1 MKIPFHVLIF
11 EIWEKNYHELTGYLT
26 LPGKVILMKKT
37 TLFILCLAAVSL
49 LLVAGCTQTVTQPTP
64 QPTAIPT
71 TQPTDTVKAVDT
83 TLGKIIVDA
92 QGKTLYYFAN
102 DIAASGSSTC
112 NGQCAAL
119 WPAFSSSS
127 IKVSAPLDPA
137 DFGSITRA
145 NGTTQTTYYG
155 WPLYYYSG
163 DKNPGDMN
171 GENFLNVWF
180 VIKPDESV
188 LISHTTKL
196 GSFLTDT
203 SGKTLYFFTKD
214 TSGQSSCTG
223 TCIATWP
230 PFSADQVT
238 APSLLNVGAFSS
250 VTRADGMKQ
259 TAFMGRP
266 LYYYSVDKKPGDTN
280 GQGFIN
286 LWYVAN
292 ITGTVPAVTTIATT
306 VPTTVPTSVPTT
318 VPTYSGG
325 GGGGY

>member
-1 MKIPFHVLIF
+1 MPF
-11 EIWEKNYHELTGYLT
+11 
-26 LPGKVILMKKT
+26 KVILMKHT
-37 TLFILCLAAVSL
+37 TLLVLCLVTVSV
-49 LLVAGCTQTVTQPTP
+49 LLVAGCTQAPVTPTP
-64 QPTAIPT
+64 QPTAT
-71 TQPTDTVKAVDT
+71 AQPADTVKTADT

-102 DIAASGSSTC
+102 DIAASGASTC

-119 WPAFSSSS
+119 WPAFSASS

-137 DFGSITRA
+137 DFGSITRS

-171 GENFLNVWF
+171 GENFLKVWF

-203 SGKTLYFFTKD
+203 SGKTLYYFTKD
-214 TSGQSSCTG
+214 SAGQSACTG

-230 PFSADQVT
+230 PFSADQLT
-238 APSLLNVGAFSS
+238 APSLLNAGDFSS
-250 VTRADGMKQ
+250 VSRADGMKQ
-259 TAFMGRP
+259 VGFMKRP
-266 LYYYSVDKKPGDTN
+266 LYYYSGDTKPGDTN
-280 GQGFIN
+280 GQGFNN
-286 LWYVAN
+286 LWFVAN
-292 ITGTVPAVTTIATT
+292 ITGSVPVVTPVPTT
-306 VPTTVPTSVPTT
+306 VPTTVRTTTQTPTY
-318 VPTYSGG
+318 YSGG
-325 GGGGY
+325 GGGY

>member
-1 MKIPFHVLIF
+1 
-11 EIWEKNYHELTGYLT
+11 
-26 LPGKVILMKKT
+26 MKKT
-37 TLFILCLAAVSL
+37 TIFILCLAVVSV
-49 LLVAGCTQTVTQPTP
+49 LLVAGCTQTPVSQPTP

-71 TQPTDTVKAVDT
+71 TQTTDTVKAADT
-83 TLGKIIVDA
+83 SLGKIIMDA

-102 DIAASGSSTC
+102 DIAASGASAC

-119 WPAFSSSS
+119 WPPFSATNIRVSSS
-127 IKVSAPLDPA
+127 LDPA

-145 NGTTQTTYYG
+145 DGSAQTTYYG

-171 GENFLNVWF
+171 GENFLKVWF

-196 GSFLTDT
+196 GSYLTDT
-203 SGKTLYFFTKD
+203 SGKSLYYFTRD
-214 TSGQSSCTG
+214 TPGQSSCNG

-230 PFSADQVT
+230 PFSADPVT
-238 APSLLNVGAFSS
+238 APSVLNVGSFSS
-250 VTRADGMKQ
+250 VSRADGMKQ

-266 LYYYSVDKKPGDTN
+266 LYYYSGDKKPGDTN

-292 ITGTVPAVTTIATT
+292 ITGSVPAVTTFPTT
-306 VPTTVPTSVPTT
+306 VPTTVRTTSVATG
-318 VPTYSGG
+318 GG